1 MQMMQR
7 NYTLFINPDA
17 AIVCKL
23 VTDMQFIMVLNSMNK
38 FHKIR

>member
-7 NYTLFINPDA
+7 NYALFINPDA
-17 AIVCKL
+17 ANVCNL

-38 FHKIR
+38 FHFK